1 MVNTNFLESIL
12 NTPCIIEGKTTA
24 SSDSSKPPRRRAGGG
39 SPPNRPPG
47 GVGKF
52 LLGVGLGGIGGY
64 SLHDKIKG
72 AVDDPDEALR
82 SLRDKLVSLDNEY
95 HEV

>member
-1 MVNTNFLESIL
+1 MTNTNFLESIF
-12 NTPCIIEGKTTA
+12 NTAYIIEARMANA
-24 SSDSSKPPRRRAGGG
+24 SA

-52 LLGVGLGGIGGY
+52 LLGVGLGGLGGY

-72 AVDDPDEALR
+72 AVDDSDEALR
-82 SLRDKLVSLDNEY
+82 SLRDKLVSLNDAQ

>member
-1 MVNTNFLESIL
+1 MANTNFLENIL
-12 NTPCIIEGKTTA
+12 NTPCIIEGN
-24 SSDSSKPPRRRAGGG
+24 SDKPPRRRAGGG

-82 SLRDKLVSLDNEY
+82 SLRDKLVSLNDAQ

>member
-1 MVNTNFLESIL
+1 MANTNFLESIL
-12 NTPCIIEGKTTA
+12 NTLCIIEGN
-24 SSDSSKPPRRRAGGG
+24 SDKPPRRRAGGG

-47 GVGKF
+47 GGGGKF
-52 LLGVGLGGIGGY
+52 LLGLGLGGIGGY

-82 SLRDKLVSLDNEY
+82 SLRDKLVSLNDAQ